1 MPSHPS
7 IQTITPNDKDQ
18 TPRYPTTSI
27 FLAGTTEFAT
37 WRGTFLAVLEGLYLA
52 GEANPPPYPSTTV
65 YDPFQPNWTGD
76 WREDL
81 GDGRFR
87 AQVEWELERQ
97 DGAAVV
103 AFFLDERSRSPVSLL
118 ELGLCARSGKAVVGC
133 ERGYWKRG
141 NVQAVC
147 QRYGVPMADDL
158 NGLVTL
164 VADKLKGMK
173 A

>member
-18 TPRYPTTSI
+18 TPWYPTTSI
-27 FLAGTTEFAT
+27 FLAGTTEFAA
-37 WRGTFLAVLEGLYLA
+37 WRRTFLDALGVLHRA
-52 GEANPPPYPSTTV
+52 GETPPPHPSATV

-81 GDGRFR
+81 GDACFR
-87 AQVEWELERQ
+87 AQAEWELEKQ
-97 DGAAVV
+97 EQAAVV
-103 AFFLDERSRSPVSLL
+103 VVFFDERAKSPVSLL

-133 ERGYWKRG
+133 QRGYWKRG

-158 NGLVTL
+158 DGLVKL